1 MGKKIDLTG
10 QTFSNLFVIK
20 FLCINNRNK
29 SYYLCRCTCGKEK
42 PVRID
47 HLRSGKTT
55 SCGHVGNQH
64 SVESCTTHKLSYNP
78 LYFVWYQMMT
88 RCYNKKFQ
96 DYHNYGGR
104 GIEVC
109 AEWFDISKF
118 VFDMSDGYKAG
129 LQLDRIDNDKWY
141 SKENCRWATRK
152 ENNRNKR
159 TNLFV
164 TIMGETLTMIEWS
177 EKTGIGYG
185 TLISRYKRKITGLE
199 LITPVKK

>member
-88 RCYNKKFQ
+88 RCYNQKFQ

-109 AEWFDISKF
+109 AEWFDILEPTKNHREYF
-118 VFDMSDGYKAG
+118 EDTEKQELAY
-129 LQLDRIDNDKWY
+129 
-141 SKENCRWATRK
+141 
-152 ENNRNKR
+152 
-159 TNLFV
+159 
-164 TIMGETLTMIEWS
+164 ETHLMELAQ
-177 EKTGIGYG
+177 EGI
-185 TLISRYKRKITGLE
+185 
-199 LITPVKK
+199 